1 MPYKYKH
8 TIKFRN
14 HNEYIPK
21 EIYTLIPRVS
31 EVINTLTCEYPAWQN
46 DVNRIKRGEEP
57 LNIHGGNYASLRGTL
72 THYDIQLFVD
82 ADIGIETEPLELSPI
97 DNNLLIKQKEQGT
110 LEDLY
115 DEVAKGVEMWKKWN
129 EMYNPIYLV
138 SEQEVVHI
146 KHDDKGNV
154 DPTRSLKGTVDFVA
168 EIHLDE
174 LSKVAYQE
182 IINYS
187 KKHDYEIISDVFTT
201 MGDWK
206 SGKDAWKVH
215 ALQLTGYDYLLNDSG
230 WWAEAERTGL
240 IKHPPFMRSLYGFEN
255 KYGMCIKTGGRKP
268 LTTFYDVGEHQE
280 FFRAWDAF
288 NNAKATT
295 WSDTQGKSTG
305 LKNMC
310 MFCEYRNF
318 GCPLFDFSI
327 EGEIKLI

>member
-14 HNEYIPK
+14 HNEWIPK

-57 LNIHGGNYASLRGTL
+57 LEIQGGNYAALRGTL
-72 THYDIQLFVD
+72 THYDIQLLIDAELDVD
-82 ADIGIETEPLELSPI
+82 TDPLELSPVE
-97 DNNLLIKQKEQGT
+97 NNLLIKQKEQGT
-110 LEDLY
+110 LEELY
-115 DEVAKGVEMWKKWN
+115 DDVARGVDMWKKWY
-129 EMYNPIYLV
+129 EMWQPVPIV
-138 SEQEVVHI
+138 SEQEIVHI
-146 KHDDKGNV
+146 KYDEQGNV
-154 DPTRSLKGTVDFVA
+154 DPTQSLKGTVDFVG

-174 LSKVAYQE
+174 INKIAYRE
-182 IINYS
+182 ITEYS
-187 KKHDYEIISDVFTT
+187 KKHDYEIINDKFTA
-201 MGDWK
+201 MIDWK

-215 ALQLTGYDYLLNDSG
+215 QLQLTGYDYLLNDSG
-230 WWAEAERTGL
+230 WWELAEKTGL
-240 IKHPPFMRSLYGFEN
+240 IKHPPFMRGLYGFEN
-255 KYGMCIKTGGRKP
+255 KYGMCVKTGARKP
-268 LTTFYDVGEHQE
+268 LTTFYDVGEHAE

-305 LKNMC
+305 MKTMC
-310 MFCEYRNF
+310 MFCEYRQH

-327 EGEIKLI
+327 KGEIQL